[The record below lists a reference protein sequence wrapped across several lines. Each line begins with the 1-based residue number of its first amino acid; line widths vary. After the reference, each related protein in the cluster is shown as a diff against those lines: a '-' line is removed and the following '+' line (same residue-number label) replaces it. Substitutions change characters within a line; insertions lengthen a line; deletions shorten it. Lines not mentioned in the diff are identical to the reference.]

1 MGIAGAP
8 QADRKRLARRKKK
21 ESCAIARRRGKDSC
35 AQVGALALA
44 LAIARRSGLGARVSQ
59 RGVPARGGAGARAPL
74 FKRQPL
80 SGDMERGMTLGE
92 CGSGVV
98 GGPSLLGAPS
108 VMMLTRIFL
117 GAPQI
122 FLARRSRLT
131 R

>member
-1 MGIAGAP
+1 MVIAGAP

-35 AQVGALALA
+35 AQVGAVALA
-44 LAIARRSGLGARVSQ
+44 LARRSGLGARVYQ
-59 RGVPARGGAGARAPL
+59 RGAGARAPL

>member
-1 MGIAGAP
+1 MVIAGAP
-8 QADRKRLARRKKK
+8 QTDRKRLARRKKK

-35 AQVGALALA
+35 AQVGAVALA
-44 LAIARRSGLGARVSQ
+44 LLARRSGLGARVSQ

-108 VMMLTRIFL
+108 VMMLTRIVL

>member
-1 MGIAGAP
+1 MVIAGAP

-35 AQVGALALA
+35 AQVGAVALA
-44 LAIARRSGLGARVSQ
+44 LLARRSGLGARVSQ

-92 CGSGVV
+92 CASGVV

>member
-35 AQVGALALA
+35 AQVGAVALA
-44 LAIARRSGLGARVSQ
+44 LLARRSGLGARVYQ
-59 RGVPARGGAGARAPL
+59 RGAGARAPL

>member
-1 MGIAGAP
+1 MVIAGAA
-8 QADRKRLARRKKK
+8 QTDRKRLARRKKK

-35 AQVGALALA
+35 AQVGAVALA
-44 LAIARRSGLGARVSQ
+44 LLARRSGLGARVSQ

>member
-35 AQVGALALA
+35 AQVGAVALA
-44 LAIARRSGLGARVSQ
+44 LLARRSGLGARVQ
-59 RGVPARGGAGARAPL
+59 RGAGARAPL